1 MGCTILKNQNN
12 NSIRSF
18 APGRVCLFG
27 EHQDYLGLPVIAAA
41 IDLGIYFKWNGYH
54 EPEDGR
60 ININMPD
67 INSIRQI
74 DISSKKPLE
83 YTSKRDYLLSSI
95 NVLFN
100 KGINVNRGFDC
111 EIHGTL
117 PISAGASSSSALV
130 VSWLQLLH
138 HVFSSKHGNDRETL
152 NNLEPEALARWAN
165 QAEVGE
171 FGESGGFMDHVT
183 SAVGGVLYITPDY
196 NITRLGFKDETCL
209 VLGDSLEKKET
220 VENIRKLRAR
230 VETELLEIKE
240 IIPEFSI
247 DDAKFLNRSF
257 LESNSGSGLHLEDN
271 FPLVY
276 ANLQDGLITKRALTI
291 FQNKSY
297 QAKEIGALVTKHHVY
312 LRDYLGISTPK
323 IEKLI
328 KTSLNAGAAGAK
340 INGSGF
346 GGTMFA
352 VCENKEIQNRVAQ
365 EIDAA
370 GGKAHP
376 VNVNTGAKI

>member
-138 HVFSSKHGNDRETL
+138 HVFSSKHQLT
-152 NNLEPEALARWAN
+152 
-165 QAEVGE
+165 
-171 FGESGGFMDHVT
+171 M
-183 SAVGGVLYITPDY
+183 
-196 NITRLGFKDETCL
+196 
-209 VLGDSLEKKET
+209 
-220 VENIRKLRAR
+220 
-230 VETELLEIKE
+230 
-240 IIPEFSI
+240 
-247 DDAKFLNRSF
+247 
-257 LESNSGSGLHLEDN
+257 N
-271 FPLVY
+271 FDL
-276 ANLQDGLITKRALTI
+276 
-291 FQNKSY
+291 
-297 QAKEIGALVTKHHVY
+297 
-312 LRDYLGISTPK
+312 
-323 IEKLI
+323 
-328 KTSLNAGAAGAK
+328 
-340 INGSGF
+340 
-346 GGTMFA
+346 
-352 VCENKEIQNRVAQ
+352 
-365 EIDAA
+365 
-370 GGKAHP
+370 
-376 VNVNTGAKI
+376 